1 MPPFPILGLSM
12 AGWNALASI
21 ALAAASFFAATRTRR
36 TDTNNEP
43 VKLEGEASQA

>member
-21 ALAAASFFAATRTRR
+21 SLAVASFLAATRTRGA
-36 TDTNNEP
+36 DTNNEP
-43 VKLEGEASQA
+43 VKLEAEASEA